1 MVKLIPDDLNALI
14 DFVVNVFDAEMD
26 SETRFSDGTLM
37 HACYK
42 TDSGSIMIGQ
52 SNPRC
57 YSGVTYAEVIP
68 PSTTNS
74 VPFTYDDSSLAR

>member
-1 MVKLIPDDLNALI
+1 
-14 DFVVNVFDAEMD
+14 MD
-26 SETRFSDGTLM
+26 SATRFPHGTLM

-42 TDSGSIMIGQ
+42 TGSGSIMIGE
-52 SNPRC
+52 SNLRC